1 MSIRPY
7 RSLGG
12 KKPPSPASANGAGG
26 DRSFRRSEPSE
37 REVFCHAVRHVHM
50 DRRANDPADP
60 CDPGALT
67 DPVTVGDCRLPN
79 RLYRAPLLE
88 CAGNGPDAA
97 DTLVSELRPA
107 AESGVGLVFQ
117 GASIV
122 TDRGGCAAPN
132 MTRVHDPAFVDG
144 LSQVTE
150 AIHDA
155 GGVIF
160 IQLAH
165 GGLRSMST
173 WHAEYRA
180 RHPDQRQLAVSRPPW
195 QLRALDRAGIISLKP
210 NVLSTAEVWELAE
223 QFGRAAG
230 YAADAGYDG
239 IHLSAANMSIVQQ
252 FLSPFYNRRDDEFAD
267 GVRFLEAVHDA
278 VRDHAGDV
286 PLVTKVPAET
296 VAPSFVRRYISRP
309 EAVGIATRLAAIG
322 YDALVPVEVST
333 FWDMSIVR
341 GAFPDR
347 AWSASGLQ
355 DDYAAAF
362 GGPVRARAVRALNRL
377 QARRFGPR
385 PGWNAEFCRE
395 VRERVDVPVLLEG
408 GVRTRADCDRLLG
421 ADGGEPVADMVGMGR
436 PFYAEPRLGV
446 RLLDGHDALCESCNN
461 CTVPQVT
468 GEPGRCRTPAIVRAR
483 ARLERDGAYVRTE
496 TD

>member
-1 MSIRPY
+1 MTT
-7 RSLGG
+7 
-12 KKPPSPASANGAGG
+12 
-26 DRSFRRSEPSE
+26 
-37 REVFCHAVRHVHM
+37 
-50 DRRANDPADP
+50 
-60 CDPGALT
+60 LT
-67 DPVTVGDCRLPN
+67 DPVSLGGLSLPN
-79 RLYRAPLLE
+79 RLYRAPVLE
-88 CAGNGPDAA
+88 CAGNGPDAVE
-97 DTLVSELRPA
+97 TLVRELEPSA
-107 AESGVGLVFQ
+107 QSGVGLVFQ

-132 MTRVHDPAFVDG
+132 MTRVHDPSFVAD
-144 LSQVTE
+144 LSRLTDAV
-150 AIHDA
+150 HDA
-155 GGVIF
+155 GGTIF
-160 IQLAH
+160 VQLAH

-173 WHAEYRA
+173 WHAEYRE
-180 RHPDQRQLAVSRPPW
+180 RHPDQRQLAVSEPPW
-195 QLRALDRAGIISLKP
+195 QLRALDSAGIISLKP
-210 NVLSTAEVWELAE
+210 DVLSTAEVWDLAE
-223 QFGRAAG
+223 QFGRVAG
-230 YAADAGYDG
+230 SVADAGYDG

-267 GVRFLEAVHDA
+267 GVRFLEAIHDA
-278 VRDHAGDV
+278 VREHAGDV

-309 EAVGIATRLAAIG
+309 EAVRIAERLADVG

-347 AWSASGLQ
+347 AWAASDLQ

-362 GGPVRARAVRALNRL
+362 GGPVRARAVELLNRL

-385 PGWNAEFCRE
+385 AGWNAEFCRE

-408 GVRTRADCDRLLG
+408 GVRTRADCDRFLG
-421 ADGGEPVADMVGMGR
+421 AGDDPPAADMVGMAR
-436 PFYAEPRLGV
+436 PFYAEPRLGA
-446 RLLDGHDALCESCNN
+446 RLLDGHDALCASCNN

-468 GEPGRCRTPAIVRAR
+468 GEPGRCRTPSVVREQ
-483 ARLERDGAYVRTE
+483 ARLEQEDAYERTK